1 MAPPEAQVC
10 SSPRALRRRG
20 IGRAAADKISPKDLV
35 EKQSPR
41 PRFPGCR
48 STIRLAPG
56 PGCPI
61 LIAPGFGAIRM
72 GIAQSA
78 ILGHVRVREA
88 NLLRTNLISMSDSA
102 I

>member
-1 MAPPEAQVC
+1 
-10 SSPRALRRRG
+10 
-20 IGRAAADKISPKDLV
+20 
-35 EKQSPR
+35 
-41 PRFPGCR
+41 
-48 STIRLAPG
+48 
-56 PGCPI
+56 
-61 LIAPGFGAIRM
+61 M